1 MNLEQTTLVAQQ
13 FINQLHRLEEGDR
26 AAADSL
32 ASLFADNA
40 ALSNP
45 ILEQQGRKRS
55 GRADIAGFWREYRSS
70 FGSMHSDF
78 ADVTASDHSAGLFW
92 RSCGTGPDGQR
103 IEYDGVTLL
112 TFDDSGK
119 ITRMRGY
126 FDPDKVRLMAR
137 H

>member
-1 MNLEQTTLVAQQ
+1 MNLEQTALVAQQ
-13 FINQLHRLEEGDR
+13 FISQLHRLEEGDR
-26 AAADSL
+26 AAADGL

-45 ILEQQGRKRS
+45 ILEQQGRQRS

-70 FGSMHSDF
+70 FSSMRSDF
-78 ADVTASDHSAGLFW
+78 AEVTASDHSAGLFW
-92 RSCGTGPDGQR
+92 HSSGTGPDGQR

-119 ITRMRGY
+119 IMRMRGY